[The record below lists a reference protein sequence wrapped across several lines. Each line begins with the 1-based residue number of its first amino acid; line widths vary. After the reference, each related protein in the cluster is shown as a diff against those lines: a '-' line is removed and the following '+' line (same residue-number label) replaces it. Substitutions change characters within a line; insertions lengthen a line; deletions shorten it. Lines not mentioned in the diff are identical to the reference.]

1 MTVQYF
7 LTLLGRFVSFIPD
20 ISIDGIYG
28 RATANAVSSFQRY
41 KGLPVTGEIDEG
53 TWENLYSAYK
63 GVVDYLDKENQL
75 LDVPTQP
82 YPGVVLKRGDVGPSV
97 RVFKEYLAYI
107 GKVFFEAQPVAVN
120 NIFDLRTQNAVRE
133 FQRIFELPQTG
144 QVDETT
150 WNTIADVYRTLR
162 LGQQRLPGQYPG
174 IELKEA

>member
-1 MTVQYF
+1 M
-7 LTLLGRFVSFIPD
+7 
-20 ISIDGIYG
+20 
-28 RATANAVSSFQRY
+28 
-41 KGLPVTGEIDEG
+41 PVTGEIDER
-53 TWENLYSAYK
+53 TWESLYSAYK
-63 GVVDYLDKENQL
+63 GVVDYLDRENQL

-107 GKVFFEAQPVAVN
+107 GRVFFEAQPLPVN
-120 NIFDLRTQNAVRE
+120 NIFDLRTQNAVKE

-174 IELKEA
+174 RELKEG